1 MTKQHQRRVQAT
13 QMSVICK
20 LDDMNSDR
28 TTKKV
33 YAGVIKGG
41 RARGRPMMR
50 SFDNFKCIMCIL
62 VTSVLCR
69 DLQVCSPRD
78 DL

>member
-1 MTKQHQRRVQAT
+1 MTKQQQRRVQAT

-20 LDDMNSDR
+20 LADMNSDR

-41 RARGRPMMR
+41 RAMR
-50 SFDNFKCIMCIL
+50 LFDNFK
-62 VTSVLCR
+62 
-69 DLQVCSPRD
+69 
-78 DL
+78 